1 MNLQPMTLDDYYRII
16 DSGCGP
22 VRHVQE
28 QYGVEIRMTECRRRG
43 LAEDAF
49 KRGLGIRGMENFA

>member
-1 MNLQPMTLDDYYRII
+1 MTLDDYYRII